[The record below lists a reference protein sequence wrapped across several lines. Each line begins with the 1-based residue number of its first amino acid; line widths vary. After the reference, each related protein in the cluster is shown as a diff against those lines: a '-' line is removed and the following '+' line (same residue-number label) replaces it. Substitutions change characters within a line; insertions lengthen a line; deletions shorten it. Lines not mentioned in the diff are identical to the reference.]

1 MRFFSILSLMFFGV
15 VSLCQGQ
22 SRSFTCKPIYEI
34 LTKRNGNYLGTIRVE
49 LFPNI
54 APLHVS
60 NFDSLVNVH
69 YYDSTAFHRVI
80 PGFMIQG
87 GDPNSRHGDPIT
99 WGNGDPSQP
108 TVNAEFS
115 AAKHLRGILSAAR
128 DNNVNSANSQFFICV
143 AASSWLNG
151 QYSVYGR
158 TLAGMDVVDTI
169 VSAPRDSA
177 DRPFQKIEMFISYI
191 GSNDTVPSTPVL
203 NLPLN
208 GSYGA
213 STNRNL
219 KWLAQSDGIIYLV
232 EVATDSLFTNIVKSA
247 KVGSNAHVVTG
258 LSQSTKYYWRVKTN
272 NGGHFS
278 DYSPVWHF
286 YVSGV
291 GIEERNLA
299 GTKVLVTPN
308 PGNGVFVFNHVERG
322 DQIEIY
328 DPSGKLI
335 QSLTAEGN
343 EEPVDLSFVKPR
355 RGIYFYKVKSKTGQ
369 LSEGKLV
376 KE

>member
-1 MRFFSILSLMFFGV
+1 MRFFSVLSLMFFGV

-22 SRSFTCKPIYEI
+22 SRSFTGKPIYEI

-60 NFDSLVNVH
+60 NFDSLVNVQ